1 MKFKLLILFLSIGF
15 FVSAQTEK
23 PAPSGH
29 DFAETI
35 TPDGL
40 KKFLMVL
47 ASDEYEGRET
57 GQPGQAKA
65 ADYIAKQFE
74 SFGIPAMGENG
85 TYFQEISFYNEKWTT
100 ISLDANG
107 QKYRHLKDFYSFPG
121 ANKNR
126 PKSNTNKI
134 YFLGYGV
141 DDAKYS
147 DYNGKRFDG
156 KTVMIYSG
164 EPKKSSGNYL
174 VSGNAEPSKWSTDF
188 SNKIAAA
195 KKHGVE
201 TLLIIDPELQKNIAD
216 NRVKIL
222 GGRTIMGRPNE
233 IQNRVNHLFI
243 SPTMAKGM
251 IGKKMKK
258 VIAAREKINGQG
270 KAKKVKLKSNLEIRQ
285 KIDDSNLIGSNV
297 VGFVE
302 GSDPAVKNEMVIVT
316 AHYDHLGVRGESI
329 FNGADDNG
337 SGTSTIMGVAE
348 AVMKAKKAGQGPRR
362 SILFMLVS
370 GEEKGLLGSQYYVN
384 HPMFPLKDAVA
395 NINVDMVGRVD
406 KKYEKNPNYVYVIG
420 SDRLS
425 MGLHNTNEEMNK
437 KYTNIELDYTY
448 NAEDDPNRYYYRS
461 DHYNFAEKGIPAV
474 FFFNG
479 THSDYHRP
487 TDTVDKINFDKMAK
501 IGQLVYHT
509 AFELA
514 EREERIKVDVMQK

>member
-1 MKFKLLILFLSIGF
+1 MKFNLLILCLLFGSF
-15 FVSAQTEK
+15 SFAQTEK
-23 PAPSGH
+23 RAPNGH
-29 DFAETI
+29 DFAENI
-35 TPDGL
+35 TAEGL
-40 KKFLMVL
+40 KEFLTVL

-65 ADYIAKQFE
+65 ADYIANKFK
-74 SFGIPAMGENG
+74 SFGIPAKGENG
-85 TYFQEISFYNEKWTT
+85 TYFQEISFYNEKWTS
-100 ISLDANG
+100 IMLNANG
-107 QKYRHLKDFYSFPG
+107 KQYRHLKDFYSFPG

-126 PKSNTNKI
+126 LKFNTKKL

-147 DYNGKRFDG
+147 DYKGKNFKG

-164 EPKKSSGNYL
+164 EPKSPNGNYL
-174 VSGNAEPSKWSTDF
+174 VSGTAEPSKWSTDF

-195 KKHGVE
+195 RKHGVE

-222 GGRTIMGRPNE
+222 GGRTIMGKPDE
-233 IQNRVNHLFI
+233 MKNRVNHLFI
-243 SPTMAKGM
+243 SPTMAKSI

-258 VIAAREKINGQG
+258 VVAAREKINGKG
-270 KAKKVKLKSNLEIRQ
+270 KAKKVKLKSKMEIRQ

-337 SGTSTIMGVAE
+337 SGTSTVMGVAQ
-348 AVMKAKKAGQGPRR
+348 AMMKAKKAGYGPRR
-362 SILFMLVS
+362 SVLFMLVS

-384 HPMFPLKDAVA
+384 HPMFPLADAVA

-406 KKYEKNPNYVYVIG
+406 KKYEENPNYIYVIG

-425 MGLHNTNEEMNK
+425 MGLHNTNEEMNS
-437 KYTNIELDYTY
+437 KYTNLVLDYTY

-479 THSDYHRP
+479 THPDYHRP
-487 TDTVDKINFDKMAK
+487 TDTIEKINFSKMAK

-514 EREERIKVDVMQK
+514 DKEQRIKVDVPQK